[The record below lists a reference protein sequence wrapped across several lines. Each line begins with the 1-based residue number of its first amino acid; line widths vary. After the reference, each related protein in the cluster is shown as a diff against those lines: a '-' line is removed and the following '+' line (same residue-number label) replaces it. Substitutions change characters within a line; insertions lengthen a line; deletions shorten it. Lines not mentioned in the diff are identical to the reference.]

1 MILSKVNQLP
11 VLVLEPE
18 KWTMVPVL
26 VKIYKLIIN
35 DLRNQLMNKLD
46 EEQVCD
52 DDDDEVRTLHN
63 ACVTSLIFAHSND
76 CVLVCRVATGR
87 MRTATEMLIMIM
99 LQTCS
104 STITQTLPKTSPI
117 QTPLLILLMTSTCRC
132 AL

>member
-63 ACVTSLIFAHSND
+63 A
-76 CVLVCRVATGR
+76 
-87 MRTATEMLIMIM
+87 
-99 LQTCS
+99 
-104 STITQTLPKTSPI
+104 
-117 QTPLLILLMTSTCRC
+117 
-132 AL
+132 